1 MQWRLK
7 RNVAPSERERMRKE
21 IDSCGP
27 NNGITFPAM
36 NVVRVLLA
44 FPGDDEGPAKGTIG
58 VMIENKLAQ
67 LGLL

>member
-1 MQWRLK
+1 
-7 RNVAPSERERMRKE
+7 MRKE